1 MCGLV
6 RVRSK
11 EDPFVSDTR
20 IEAAVFRETDAKP
33 SSELPVWRRHPV
45 TNEITSAMLRWGLI
59 PHWMKARPEVQP
71 INAGAETVADKRMFT
86 DAYFKR
92 RCIVPMDAF
101 YERDKRKKLHAFAMK
116 DDKPFGVAG
125 IWENWR
131 NPDGEWE
138 RTFCIIT
145 VPANE
150 LVGTVHDRMPAIIPI
165 AQHPRWLG
173 SRARSARSVGAVSG
187 RTHEKDSFGA
197 LKIMSCNDF
206 LRFAKVLLFVP
217 RSGRGGPLELA

>member
-20 IEAAVFRETDAKP
+20 VEAALYRETDAKP
-33 SSELPVWRRHPV
+33 SNELTVWRRHPD
-45 TNEITSAMLRWGLI
+45 TNEPTAAKLRWGLI
-59 PHWMKARPEVQP
+59 PHWMKARPEIQP
-71 INAGAETVADKRMFT
+71 INARAETVADKRMFS
-86 DAYFKR
+86 DAFAKR

-101 YERDKRKKLHAFAMK
+101 YERDKRKKLHAFGMK
-116 DDKPFGVAG
+116 DGKPFGVAG

-131 NPDGEWE
+131 NQNGDWE

-150 LVGTVHDRMPAIIPI
+150 LVGTIHDRMPAIIPI
-165 AQHPRWLG
+165 EHHPHWLG
-173 SRARSARSVGAVSG
+173 TDPDPRDLLKPFPADKMKMLR
-187 RTHEKDSFGA
+187 RTA
-197 LKIMSCNDF
+197 
-206 LRFAKVLLFVP
+206 
-217 RSGRGGPLELA
+217 

>member
-20 IEAAVFRETDAKP
+20 VEAQLYRDTDAKP
-33 SSELPVWRRHPV
+33 SAELMVWRRHPDTGV
-45 TNEITSAMLRWGLI
+45 PVEGMLRWGLI
-59 PHWMKARPEVQP
+59 PHWMKARPEIRP
-71 INAGAETVADKRMFT
+71 INARAETIGEKRMFSE
-86 DAYFKR
+86 AYVKR

-101 YERDKRKKLHAFAMK
+101 YERDKGKKLHAFAMK
-116 DDKPFGVAG
+116 DGKPFGVAG

-131 NPDGEWE
+131 NADGQWE

-150 LVGTVHDRMPAIIPI
+150 LVGAIHDRMPAIIPI
-165 AQHPRWLG
+165 EQHPRWLG
-173 SRARSARSVGAVSG
+173 IEPDPRDLLAPFPADQM
-187 RTHEKDSFGA
+187 KA
-197 LKIMSCNDF
+197 L
-206 LRFAKVLLFVP
+206 P
-217 RSGRGGPLELA
+217 RKTRRRGG

>member
-20 IEAAVFRETDAKP
+20 VEAQLFRETDAKP
-33 SSELPVWRRHPV
+33 SNELTVWRRHPQTGAIV
-45 TNEITSAMLRWGLI
+45 EGMLRWGLI
-59 PHWMKARPEVQP
+59 PHWMKTRPEIRP
-71 INAGAETVADKRMFT
+71 INARAETIGEKPMFSE
-86 DAYFKR
+86 AYARR

-101 YERDKRKKLHAFAMK
+101 YERDSRKKLHAFGMK
-116 DDKPFGVAG
+116 DRKPFGVAG

-131 NPDGEWE
+131 NPDGDWE

-150 LVGTVHDRMPAIIPI
+150 LVGAIHDRMPAIIPI
-165 AQHPRWLG
+165 EQHRHWLG
-173 SRARSARSVGAVSG
+173 PELDPRDVLKPYPAEQMMRFNGVSA
-187 RTHEKDSFGA
+187 
-197 LKIMSCNDF
+197 
-206 LRFAKVLLFVP
+206 
-217 RSGRGGPLELA
+217 